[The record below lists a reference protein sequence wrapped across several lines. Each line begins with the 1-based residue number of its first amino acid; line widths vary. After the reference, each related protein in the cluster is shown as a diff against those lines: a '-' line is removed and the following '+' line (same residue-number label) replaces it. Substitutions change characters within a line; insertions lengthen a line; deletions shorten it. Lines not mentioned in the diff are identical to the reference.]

1 MENDPTD
8 STSSYKQSPDLL
20 SFQHFQ
26 TLCPA
31 RGYGYG
37 GKIQEIRAREFSRLG
52 ELIYLDH
59 VGTTLF
65 PQSQLER
72 FMDDL
77 TENIYGNPH
86 SQNIRSRLTQD
97 TIEHVRYRIL
107 QHFNTSADDYSVIF
121 TSGSTA
127 ALKMVGETFP
137 WIPESSEGPGSYFC
151 YLTDNHTSVV
161 GIRAITASKN
171 VLSISVT
178 PEEIPP
184 LERNCTTIKEHHCN
198 IPHLFCFPAQSN
210 FSGTK
215 YPLSW
220 IQKVQSGTLCV
231 KSTPGKWFVLLDAA
245 SYVSTSPLDLA
256 LHPADFVC
264 LSFYKIFGFP
274 TGLGALLV
282 SNKIAPFLKKTYF
295 GGGTA
300 ATYLTGEDFYIP
312 RKSVSTRFEDGTCS
326 FLDIIALKHGFDIME
341 KLTGGMENIKEHTFA
356 LAYYTYT
363 VLAGLK
369 HPNGSPVAQIYNDT
383 EFKSSDMQGPI
394 INLNV
399 LDEQGHVI
407 GFSQVDKLASLYHI
421 QFRTG
426 CFCNNGACQKHLGA
440 SAEDMKK
447 FFQAGHVC
455 GDDVDLIDGRP
466 TGSIRISFGY
476 MSTFED
482 SQAFLKF
489 IVDCFLKKTVQP
501 DKDVASQPSQG
512 KAVSESARLL
522 AGNDQ
527 ANKANADTNKLLQ
540 EAITSK
546 NGLSK
551 TLSMMQEAHNM
562 HLPKLETNGHDVPTS
577 VKTSNEKPVTLIT
590 IYLYPIKSCSAFEV
604 SEWPLGKQGLLYDR
618 NWMIVNQNGVCLS
631 QKQEPRLCLIRPFL
645 DLKQNNMVITAEGM
659 DPIKISLNDES
670 GKQNRACQSKVCGD
684 RVQTYDCGQRIADW
698 LSLFLGRQCQLIR
711 QTPDLS
717 RNANKKAQSGVNP
730 ALLSLVNEA
739 QYLLINTASILHLRE
754 QTTSSEEDEL
764 EETLHINALIE
775 RFRANL
781 VITGSKPFEEEEW
794 DEVSIGDLNFKVV
807 KKCTRCQMICINQKT
822 GERNK
827 QLLQILSACKGGK
840 KTFGIYLMNHPLCS
854 SFPAVLSV
862 GTQVFPL
869 WKESAENPNEAAPEE

>member
-447 FFQAGHVC
+447 FFQ
-455 GDDVDLIDGRP
+455 
-466 TGSIRISFGY
+466 
-476 MSTFED
+476 
-482 SQAFLKF
+482 
-489 IVDCFLKKTVQP
+489 
-501 DKDVASQPSQG
+501 
-512 KAVSESARLL
+512 
-522 AGNDQ
+522 
-527 ANKANADTNKLLQ
+527 
-540 EAITSK
+540 
-546 NGLSK
+546 
-551 TLSMMQEAHNM
+551 
-562 HLPKLETNGHDVPTS
+562 
-577 VKTSNEKPVTLIT
+577 
-590 IYLYPIKSCSAFEV
+590 V